1 MYTVTQ
7 LSEILKLYPKTV
19 RRFIHEGKI
28 KATKIGR
35 EWRVRKDDLRDCAYG
50 ELANQPDEPRPAT
63 RLSERVQVSAVIE
76 VNEKHS
82 DEVSRISNSL
92 IAVLNTKDPAWGAAR
107 HDLIYHSETH
117 KARFVLNGSPV
128 FIRTLLETVEVL
140 LEQDNGPTT
149 E

>member
-7 LSEILKLYPKTV
+7 LSELLKLHPKTV

-35 EWRVRKDDLRDCAYG
+35 EWRVHKDDLRDFAHG

-63 RLSERVQVSAVIE
+63 RLFERVQVSAVIE
-76 VNEKHS
+76 VNEGRS

-107 HDLIYHSETH
+107 YDLIYHPETR
-117 KARFVLNGSPV
+117 KARFVVNGSPL
-128 FIRTLLETVEVL
+128 FIRTLLEMVEL
-140 LEQDNGPTT
+140 LLGQDNTPT
-149 E
+149 